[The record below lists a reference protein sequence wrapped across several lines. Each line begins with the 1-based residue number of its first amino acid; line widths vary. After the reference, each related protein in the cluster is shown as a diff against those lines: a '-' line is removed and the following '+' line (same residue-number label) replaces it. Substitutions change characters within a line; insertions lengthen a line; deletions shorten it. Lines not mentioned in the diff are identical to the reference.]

1 MAWKRVL
8 YYGVIAL
15 GALFVVSAVVS
26 VISAILSLAW
36 AAVSAAVSL
45 AVLLG
50 VVYVAYKAVSWF
62 SGGADTA
69 DTADRTGRPE
79 TTAADESPADRQDR
93 LRRQYVEGQ
102 ISEAEFERRIAR
114 ELEAEDYGDI
124 ERELERER

>member
-15 GALFVVSAVVS
+15 GALFVVSVVVS
-26 VISAILSLAW
+26 VISTILSLAW

-50 VVYVAYKAVSWF
+50 VVYVAYRAVSWF
-62 SGGADTA
+62 SDGADTT

-79 TTAADESPADRQDR
+79 TTADESPADRQDR

-114 ELEAEDYGDI
+114 ELEAEDHGDI
-124 ERELERER
+124 ERELERES

>member
-1 MAWKRVL
+1 MEWKRVL

-15 GALFVVSAVVS
+15 GALFVVSVVVS

-50 VVYVAYKAVSWF
+50 VVYVAYRALSWF
-62 SGGADTA
+62 SDGT
-69 DTADRTGRPE
+69 DTADRTGRPK

-114 ELEAEDYGDI
+114 ELEAEDRGDI
-124 ERELERER
+124 ERELEREY

>member
-15 GALFVVSAVVS
+15 GALFVVSVVVS
-26 VISAILSLAW
+26 VISTILSLAW

-50 VVYVAYKAVSWF
+50 VVYVAYKALSWF
-62 SGGADTA
+62 SDGA

-79 TTAADESPADRQDR
+79 TTADESPADRQDR

-114 ELEAEDYGDI
+114 ELEAEDHGDI
-124 ERELERER
+124 ERELERES